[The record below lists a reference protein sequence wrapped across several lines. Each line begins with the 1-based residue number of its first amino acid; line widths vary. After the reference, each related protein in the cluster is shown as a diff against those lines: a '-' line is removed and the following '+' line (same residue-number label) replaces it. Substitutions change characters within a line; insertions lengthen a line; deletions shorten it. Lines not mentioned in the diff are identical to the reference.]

1 MPPRLS
7 TPGSERLRRRRQVIF
22 RLVLAVLALAL
33 LLLGVLVDRFNN
45 ERHRIEVRAE
55 THRQLTRMGDELN
68 AKLYADLQLV
78 RGLVGVINLLPEV
91 NQAQFDA
98 AVAPLMQGRTQLR
111 NIVAAPDMVIRLV
124 YPMAGNERALGLDYR
139 KTPSQLAAAE
149 LARSTGEIIVAGPL
163 TLVQGGTGLVIRL
176 PVFVPDGQGGQ
187 RFWGLVSAVIDSDR
201 LFQNLGLTNPQ
212 ADVEFALR
220 GRDASGPGGPVF
232 VGRAALFD
240 EQPEVTDIALP
251 HGSWQLAAAPRAGWP
266 GQADNAWLV
275 RGSLATLATV
285 ILAALAA
292 LAHTMNRADQAQAR
306 AESASAQLSAL
317 VDHSPDAMVT
327 VSPGGRIVLVNRRT
341 EDLLGWA
348 RRDLLDQPLD
358 RLLSLPPGEPAAG
371 GWLAY
376 LATLTAPGDDAPN
389 PLTELTGHHLD
400 GSSVA
405 VELSLSPVQTED
417 GPLVMAV
424 LRDIRSRKAAEARAR
439 SSEHRVRV
447 IADNLPVLI
456 THVNAQQVVTFA
468 NATWREFYQIDPEQ
482 MTGKHVREALG
493 ERFYEQRR
501 PHIETALREGKRVH
515 YEVLTSAEQHGR
527 HLSVTLI
534 PDFDEQ
540 GQVVGL
546 YTLGLDVT
554 AQKAHVDLLSSQAH
568 RDPLTGLL
576 NRRGFEK
583 RLEEA
588 AARSRQTHKGL
599 AVLYVDVDHFKQVND
614 QHGHGVGDRV
624 LAACA
629 DRIRDTV
636 RNTDASFRLGGDEFV
651 VLLEGLQQA
660 TEAALVAQKL
670 VETLHHPL
678 VMAGQTLQLSCSI
691 GVAMT
696 PGDASTAGTAALL
709 QRADAALYEAKRS
722 GRDRFVLA
730 PGTAPDTVAD

>member
-1 MPPRLS
+1 M
-7 TPGSERLRRRRQVIF
+7 F
-22 RLVLAVLALAL
+22 RIVLAVLAMAL

-78 RGLVGVINLLPEV
+78 RGLVGVINLLPEL

-163 TLVQGGTGLVIRL
+163 ALVQGGTGLVIRL

-201 LFQNLGLTNPQ
+201 LFQNIGLTNPQ
-212 ADVEFALR
+212 AEVEFALR

-232 VGRAALFD
+232 VGRPALFD
-240 EQPEVTDIALP
+240 ERPEVTDIALP

-266 GQADNAWLV
+266 NEANNAWLV
-275 RGSLATLATV
+275 RGSLATLAAV

-292 LAHTMNRADQAQAR
+292 LASSMNRADQAQAR

-327 VSPGGRIVLVNRRT
+327 VRPDGHIVLVNQRT
-341 EDLLGWA
+341 EELFGWT
-348 RRDLLDQPLD
+348 RHDLLDQPLA
-358 RLLSLPPGEPAAG
+358 RLLPPLPGQPAADAWPG
-371 GWLAY
+371 Y
-376 LATLTAPGDDAPN
+376 LATLSVAGDDAPSQ
-389 PLTELTGHHLD
+389 LTELTGQHLD
-400 GSSVA
+400 GSKVA
-405 VELSLSPVQTED
+405 VELSLSPVQTVD
-417 GPLVMAV
+417 GPLVIAV

-456 THVNAQQVVTFA
+456 TYVNAQQVVTFA
-468 NATWREFYQIDPEQ
+468 NATWRDFYQIDPED
-482 MTGKHVREALG
+482 MTGKHIREALG
-493 ERFYEQRR
+493 DRFYEQRR

-515 YEVLTSAEQHGR
+515 YEVLTSDENHGR
-527 HLSVTLI
+527 HLGVTLI

-540 GQVVGL
+540 GRVVGL

-583 RLEEA
+583 RLAEA
-588 AARSRQTHKGL
+588 AARSHQSRKGL

-624 LAACA
+624 LVACA

-660 TEAALVAQKL
+660 AEAALVAQKL
-670 VETLHHPL
+670 VETLHQPL
-678 VMAGQTLQLSCSI
+678 VMAEQTMQLSCSI
-691 GVAMT
+691 GVAMML
-696 PGDASTAGTAALL
+696 GDASTADTAGLL

-730 PGTAPDTVAD
+730 PGTPPDTVVG